1 MKKFNKRLIIRAATI
16 DWSVDFFRDIMVK
29 MREKGY
35 DMVALSSPGEMLAE
49 LKTNYGFRILEV
61 PMSRSIS
68 PLKDFRSLFVLIK
81 VFRTERPYVVH
92 SITPKAGLLC
102 MLASWVVRVPV
113 RIHTFTGLVWPTAV
127 GLKRLILMTTDKI
140 ICACA
145 THIIPEGEGVKSDLQ
160 AHITSKPMRVLGYG
174 NIMGVD
180 MELWNP
186 LRCGGLHKEK
196 GWFQFLFTGR
206 IVGDKGINE
215 LVKAFELLQKK
226 YPHIRLMLT
235 GSYEKDLDPL
245 LPETDAGIN
254 SNEAIVVNGPFFGD
268 DLVKIYAQSD
278 CYVMPSYREGFP
290 NSVLEAGAM
299 GLPQIVTDING
310 SREII
315 MNEVN
320 GLIVP
325 SKDTE
330 ALYEAM
336 ERMITDEN
344 LRLTIKSHARE
355 MIANRFERGFVQQCQ
370 LDYYDELLG
379 SE

>member
-1 MKKFNKRLIIRAATI
+1 MCPTPIPTPR
-16 DWSVDFFRDIMVK
+16 W
-29 MREKGY
+29 
-35 DMVALSSPGEMLAE
+35 
-49 LKTNYGFRILEV
+49 
-61 PMSRSIS
+61 SIS
-68 PLKDFRSLFVLIK
+68 PTPWRSTAWSRTPSTRSARQDADQRGVFLEAAASAIPHDVFV
-81 VFRTERPYVVH
+81 E
-92 SITPKAGLLC
+92 G
-102 MLASWVVRVPV
+102 
-113 RIHTFTGLVWPTAV
+113 
-127 GLKRLILMTTDKI
+127 
-140 ICACA
+140 
-145 THIIPEGEGVKSDLQ
+145 PEGIL
-160 AHITSKPMRVLGYG
+160 L
-174 NIMGVD
+174 VD
-180 MELWNP
+180 VE
-186 LRCGGLHKEK
+186 
-196 GWFQFLFTGR
+196 
-206 IVGDKGINE
+206 VGSGFD
-215 LVKAFELLQKK
+215 
-226 YPHIRLMLT
+226 
-235 GSYEKDLDPL
+235 
-245 LPETDAGIN
+245 N